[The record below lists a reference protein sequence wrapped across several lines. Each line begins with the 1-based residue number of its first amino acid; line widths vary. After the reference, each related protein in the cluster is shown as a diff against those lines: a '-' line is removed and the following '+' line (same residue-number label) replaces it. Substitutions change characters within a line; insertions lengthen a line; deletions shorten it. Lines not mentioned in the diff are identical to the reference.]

1 MQTVK
6 ERMRQRR
13 LQMLIHSYIYYKL
26 DNNIVSDATWSRW
39 AKELQ
44 QLQVDYSKEASE
56 VEWAEY
62 FKDWDGSSGA
72 FLPLDN
78 EWVKQTAL
86 KVLEVHNNTKKQSK
100 PKTHSLSLF

>member
-6 ERMRQRR
+6 ERIRQRR

-44 QLQVDYSKEASE
+44 QLQVDYPKEASE
-56 VEWAEY
+56 VEWAEV
-62 FKDWDGSSGA
+62 FEDWDGSSGA
-72 FLPLDN
+72 FLPLDD